1 MRMSITTNRT
11 LNRELDRCGR
21 LSDCRV
27 ARVYSHVAP
36 SELDQP
42 AGVSMLALHS
52 AARHS
57 WQCRLL
63 PLPLLLGWPWPALAR
78 ASAATAG
85 HHAHHPCSAAWPLL
99 RPNRCSGHLECK
111 AAKKSSRSTTA
122 PGQQPT
128 SAFSPSTHCPTCL
141 LPSHRRHVR
150 RTATQPEGRV
160 EGMPSHDRARRLGA
174 GLLTAVFTEA
184 G

>member
-1 MRMSITTNRT
+1 MWAF
-11 LNRELDRCGR
+11 C
-21 LSDCRV
+21 LSDCRT
-27 ARVYSHVAP
+27 ARVYSEHMSPRLKLISRQVFISRLPFQVACH
-36 SELDQP
+36 
-42 AGVSMLALHS
+42 GLAV
-52 AARHS
+52 
-57 WQCRLL
+57 QCQL
-63 PLPLLLGWPWPALAR
+63 LPLLLGWAGPRWPELP
-78 ASAATAG
+78 AATAG
-85 HHAHHPCSAAWPLL
+85 HHAHHPCPAAWPLL
-99 RPNRCSGHLECK
+99 RPNRCSWHLECK

-141 LPSHRRHVR
+141 LPSHRRHVC

>member
-99 RPNRCSGHLECK
+99 RPNRCSWHLECK

-141 LPSHRRHVR
+141 LPSHRRHVC